1 LEKGVLSG
9 LSNTAALVMMAS
21 KSFRMLALG
30 DSYTIASG
38 LPQEDSWPYQL
49 TSQIRQNGIK
59 IANPNIIAQSGWTS
73 LNLIEALN
81 ADPPSGSFDLVC
93 LQIGVNDQYE
103 RIESSFYEENF
114 KDLLD
119 QSITFARKGPN
130 GVLVLSIPDWS
141 VTPHA
146 GEFDRIQ
153 VREELGQYNAI
164 NLAAARSRGVKY
176 VDVTSNSRFA
186 EQHPELLADDGL
198 HPTWEMYWNWTGLIQ
213 PTALSIL
220 RSATEKSDHIPSKN

>member
-1 LEKGVLSG
+1 
-9 LSNTAALVMMAS
+9 MIAS

-30 DSYTIASG
+30 DSYTIGSG
-38 LPQEDSWPYQL
+38 LPLEDSWPNQM
-49 TSQIRQNGIK
+49 TSQLRQKGIK
-59 IANPNIIAQSGWTS
+59 IADPVIIAQSGWTS

-81 ADPPSGSFDLVC
+81 AYPPSVSFDLVS

-103 RIESSFYEENF
+103 RIEPSVYAENF
-114 KDLLD
+114 RDLLNR
-119 QSITFARKGPN
+119 SISLSRKGPD

-146 GEFDRIQ
+146 GEFDRDHVQ
-153 VREELGQYNAI
+153 EEVDQYNAI
-164 NLAAARSRGVKY
+164 NLAAALSQGVKY
-176 VDVTSNSRFA
+176 IDITSSSRFA

-220 RSATEKSDHIPSKN
+220 HSS